1 MKWWFPLPPPAVR
14 AVDTGRRL
22 RLLAVVTLVMAMA
35 SPVAAESGSS
45 TAESAPGVREKSARS
60 EAETAV
66 SQWDRFRSN
75 LEERGISFD
84 LGYTG
89 EVFRGFDLADGK
101 GTEYRGMV
109 NLYFALNTEKMGLW
123 PGGELFVD
131 AQNGHGRGLSLSPGG
146 VDLPISNIDAED
158 YTEIYEYGI
167 IQTFLDEM
175 VQFRLG
181 KQDLNNIFS
190 VNDFGG
196 NFIFPSFTLIPTV
209 PMPTFPAPA
218 LGGAAFI
225 EPVQWLSLG
234 MGFYDGGP
242 EINSLGFDTAF
253 DGKGGYFSI
262 FEPAW
267 TPGFGENGRYQGNY
281 RLGFWYHSG
290 NFAATQP
297 DHRQFSDNYGLY
309 LLFDQLVYR
318 PNNGGNDDRGI
329 GVFLQFGWA
338 PKDRNPVSR
347 YLGGG
352 FSWKGFLSWR
362 PHDSIAVGLG
372 HSRLVGS
379 QPPGKKTDL
388 THLEVFYMAQL
399 TPWLSLQP
407 DIQYF
412 DNPAVGKSNGWALGL
427 RWLFDF

>member
-1 MKWWFPLPPPAVR
+1 MSRLKAMKP
-14 AVDTGRRL
+14 GRRL
-22 RLLAVVTLVMAMA
+22 RLLAVVSLVMLLA
-35 SPVAAESGSS
+35 SLVKVESGN
-45 TAESAPGVREKSARS
+45 TSAASGSGGKEQATQSG
-60 EAETAV
+60 EETAA
-66 SQWDRFRSN
+66 SRWDRFRSS
-75 LEERGISFD
+75 LETRGISFN

-89 EVFRGFDLADGK
+89 EVFRGFDLADGR

-109 NLYFALNTEKMGLW
+109 NLHFALNTEKMGLW
-123 PGGELFVD
+123 PGGELFLD

-146 VDLPISNIDAED
+146 VGLPISNIDAED

-175 VQFRLG
+175 VQLRLG
-181 KQDLNNIFS
+181 KQDVNDIFS
-190 VNDFGG
+190 VNEFGL

-242 EINSLGFDTAF
+242 EIDSLGFDTAF
-253 DGKGGYFSI
+253 DGKGGYFSV

-267 TPGFGENGRYQGNY
+267 RPGFGEDGRYQGNY

-297 DHRQFSDNYGLY
+297 DHRQFSDNYGFY
-309 LLFDQLVYR
+309 LMFDQLVYQ
-318 PNNGGNDDRGI
+318 PNNSGDDRGI
-329 GVFLQFGWA
+329 GVFFQFGWA
-338 PKDRNPVSR
+338 PKDRNQVTR

-352 FSWKGFLSWR
+352 FSWKGFLPWR
-362 PHDSIAVGLG
+362 RHDSIAVGLG
-372 HSRLVGS
+372 HSRLVAS
-379 QPPGKKTDL
+379 QPPGEKTDL
-388 THLEVFYMAQL
+388 TNVELFYIAQL
-399 TPWLSLQP
+399 TPWVSLQP

-412 DNPAVGKSNGWALGL
+412 DNPAAGKSNGWALGL
-427 RWLFDF
+427 RWVFSF